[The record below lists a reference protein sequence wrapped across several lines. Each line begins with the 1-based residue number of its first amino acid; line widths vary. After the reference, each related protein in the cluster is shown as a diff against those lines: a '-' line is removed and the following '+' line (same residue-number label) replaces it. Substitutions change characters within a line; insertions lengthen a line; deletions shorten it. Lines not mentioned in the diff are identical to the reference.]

1 MTGPFAPQDPAPRTG
16 AAFVALLPTVTRA
29 ARWRFRHV
37 RCPGRQ
43 ADLVAETI
51 AVAWNSFLRLA
62 ARDRDPAGFPSAFAG
77 LAARAVASG
86 RRLAGQERI
95 RDALSPSRLRRH
107 GTTVLP
113 LPEGDTFDDALVENT
128 RTPVWVQAQFRA
140 DFAAWF
146 ERLSARRRRVV
157 TLLALGYRT
166 AELARLLGVSAPRVS
181 QMRREL
187 RRDFRRFHGGASRA
201 D

>member
-1 MTGPFAPQDPAPRTG
+1 MTDPSAQRDPAPATG
-16 AAFVALLPTVTRA
+16 AGFVALLPTVTRA
-29 ARWRFRHV
+29 ARWRFRHI
-37 RCPGRQ
+37 RCPGHRSD
-43 ADLVAETI
+43 AVAETI
-51 AVAWNSFLRLA
+51 AVAWSWYLGLA
-62 ARDRDPAGFPSAFAG
+62 ARGRDAAGFPSAFAG
-77 LAARAVASG
+77 LAARAVGSG

-107 GTTVLP
+107 GASVL
-113 LPEGDTFDDALVENT
+113 LLSGDGTFDDALVENT
-128 RTPVWVQAQFRA
+128 RSPVWLQAQFRA

-146 ERLSARRRRVV
+146 GRLSARRRRVV

-166 AELARLLGVSAPRVS
+166 GELARFLGVSAPRVS

-187 RRDFRRFHGGASRA
+187 HEDFRRFHGGARGA